1 MNLRTIK
8 VRLIIIELTLLS
20 IIVSAITDRVKSKR
34 YIGKPFNKLI
44 KDKPY

>member
-1 MNLRTIK
+1 MNLKIIK
-8 VRLIIIELTLLS
+8 LRLIIIELTLLS

-44 KDKPY
+44 RDKPY